1 MKTVL
6 ILSTIVLLLFAVVLI
21 FGGPSQ
27 PPTMESINNPFRGI
41 DYSRMPAPRHYRA
54 GDGAMLAY
62 RDYAPSGEAMR
73 GSVVL
78 LHGSSADSRSMHPM
92 AMALS
97 RLGWRVYSLDV
108 RGHGGSGAK
117 GRIDYIGELEDDL
130 DAFVSEVKPPAPS
143 TLAGFSSGGGFVLRF
158 AGSARQDRFQS
169 YLVLSPFISQDS
181 PTQKPGSG
189 GWVSVGLPRLAGL
202 VVLNAVGI
210 RLFNDLPVTRFAL
223 DEQSQRL
230 LTPAYSFNLAM
241 NYRPQRDFM
250 DNLRSVKRPCAVLA
264 GSADEAFHTDRLEA
278 LVRSAGQDWP
288 VRLLPGIGHISL
300 ILGASALQ
308 ATGEAIAALQQKP
321 A

>member
-6 ILSTIVLLLFAVVLI
+6 ILSTIVLLLFAFALA

-27 PPTMESINNPFRGI
+27 PPAMDSINNPFRGL
-41 DYSRMPAPRHYRA
+41 DYAGLPAPKHYRA
-54 GDGAMLAY
+54 DDGAMLAY
-62 RDYAPSGEAMR
+62 RQYDPSGDAPR

-97 RLGWRVYSLDV
+97 ARGWRVYSVDV
-108 RGHGGSGAK
+108 RGHGGSGDK

-130 DAFVSEVKPPAPS
+130 DAFVREVKPPAPS

-158 AGSARQDRFQS
+158 AGSARQDRYQS
-169 YLVLSPFISQDS
+169 YLLLSPFISQDS

-189 GWVSVGLPRLAGL
+189 GWVTVGLPRLAGL
-202 VVLNAVGI
+202 VVLNAVGVK
-210 RLFNDLPVTRFAL
+210 LLNDLPVTRFAL
-223 DEQSQRL
+223 SEEAQRV
-230 LTPAYSFNLAM
+230 LTPAYSYNLSM

-264 GSADEAFHTDRLEA
+264 GSADEAFHADRFEA

-288 VRLLPGIGHISL
+288 VQLLPGIGHISL
-300 ILGASALQ
+300 ILGASTLQ
-308 ATGEAIAALQQKP
+308 ATGAAIEALQKK